1 MGSSPGPPDQEPKVG
16 TKHGIWIHMY
26 PARRVNGP
34 VGIQFHAY
42 DSEDKH
48 VGWHDENNIGK
59 VVTGCASAFAFP
71 AKASLGR
78 WTKDKLVA
86 LAKWYFLR
94 TLVEYTT
101 ESDKKKLQFGMP
113 ITPSFKDD
121 LKAVCRE
128 FEEQATRSQT
138 SVTPVATTVG
148 KVDSQESDI
157 SDLSS
162 VSVKE
167 DDSEPA
173 HSIAVEVNRLMSN
186 EAGPRP
192 TPDANPASTEHVA
205 ETLIE
210 LQKREKDVVD
220 DITKTEEEIE
230 RLQQIL
236 RERKSNK
243 QQLERQK
250 MDLFK
255 GLSVE
260 AAFDLGQQV
269 ERHSAKRQRLD

>member
-1 MGSSPGPPDQEPKVG
+1 MEIRYLLTSSTPSPPTFSATSTLERLKSELGAQASLLEYPPFHRLFTAPLRDDPQSLSFKIKFGAIQHSKPIAPAMGSSPGPPDQEPKVG
-16 TKHGIWIHMY
+16 TKHDIWIHMY

-94 TLVEYTT
+94 TLVEHTT

-138 SVTPVATTVG
+138 SVTPVALTVG
-148 KVDSQESDI
+148 KIGSQESDT

-173 HSIAVEVNRLMSN
+173 HSISVEVNRLMSN

-192 TPDANPASTEHVA
+192 TPDAVCT
-205 ETLIE
+205 
-210 LQKREKDVVD
+210 
-220 DITKTEEEIE
+220 
-230 RLQQIL
+230 
-236 RERKSNK
+236 
-243 QQLERQK
+243 
-250 MDLFK
+250 M
-255 GLSVE
+255 
-260 AAFDLGQQV
+260 
-269 ERHSAKRQRLD
+269 